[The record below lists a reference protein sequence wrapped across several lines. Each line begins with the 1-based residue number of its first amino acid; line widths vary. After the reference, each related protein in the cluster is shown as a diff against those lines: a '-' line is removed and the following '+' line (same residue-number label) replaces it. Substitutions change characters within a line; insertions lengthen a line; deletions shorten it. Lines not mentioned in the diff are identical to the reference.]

1 MAYIDKRY
9 RRSTTETAYL
19 TTEVLARS
27 NLKVI
32 TEASV
37 TKIIFDGTKKA
48 CGVEFARDANG
59 EVFRALA
66 RKEVVVS

>member
-1 MAYIDKRY
+1 MAFIDKNY

-27 NLKVI
+27 NLKVL

-37 TKIIFDGTKKA
+37 TKILFDKNKKA
-48 CGVEFARDANG
+48 CGVEFAHDEG
-59 EVFRALA
+59 GKVFRALA
-66 RKEVVVS
+66 RKEVVIS